1 MRPDQHK
8 YRNRKQGGGPLKR
21 RNTMSDAVIV
31 EAVRSPGGRYKRGGL
46 AATRGDEIGIQVLKG
61 LLARV
66 PQLKPEDVDDVV
78 VGCSFPEA
86 EQGVNLGRIIA
97 MGAGLPITTSGM
109 TINRFCSSGL
119 QAIADATAK
128 IRAGWS
134 DVMIAGGCE
143 TMSHIP
149 MGGNTARPN
158 PDWAFDGSMP
168 MVYVSMGVTAENVAA
183 DYKISREDMDKF
195 GMESNRRAYEAIKA
209 GKFKEEIIPI
219 TSYKYKVSKNGKR
232 VREKFVFDTD
242 DGVRW
247 PAKLEEMAKL
257 KSPFKQGGNVTAA
270 NSSQMTD
277 GAAFCLMMTAE
288 KAKAIGIRPIAR
300 LAYFAVAGCKAEEM
314 GVGPAYAIP
323 KVLKMAGL
331 TTKDIDVFEIN
342 EAFAAQ
348 ALYSIRAIGIED
360 RLTAG
365 DINPNGGAI
374 ALGHPLGCTGAKL
387 TAQLLH
393 ELKRR
398 KAKRGIVSMCIGGG
412 MGAAGLYEML

>member
-1 MRPDQHK
+1 
-8 YRNRKQGGGPLKR
+8 
-21 RNTMSDAVIV
+21 MSDAVIV

-46 AATRGDEIGIQVLKG
+46 AATRGEEIGIQVMKG
-61 LLARV
+61 LLTRV
-66 PQLKPEDVDDVV
+66 PQLKPEDVDDVI
-78 VGCSFPEA
+78 VGCSFPEG
-86 EQGVNLGRIIA
+86 EQGMNYGRILA
-97 MGAGLPITTSGM
+97 MGAGLPISTSGM
-109 TINRFCSSGL
+109 TVNRFCSSGL

-134 DVMIAGGCE
+134 EVMIAGGCE

-149 MGGNTARPN
+149 MGGGIFRPN

-195 GMESNRRAYEAIKA
+195 GLESNRRAYEAIKA

-219 TSYKYKVSKNGKR
+219 TSYKYKLQKNGKR
-232 VREKFVFDTD
+232 VREKFVFDAD

-277 GAAFCLMMTAE
+277 GAAFCMLMTAE
-288 KAKAIGIRPIAR
+288 KAKAIGAKPIAR
-300 LAYFAVAGCKAEEM
+300 LAYFAVAGCRAEEM

-331 TTKDIDVFEIN
+331 TAKDIDVYEIN
-342 EAFAAQ
+342 EAFASQ

-360 RLTAG
+360 RLKAG

-412 MGAAGLYEML
+412 MGAAGIYEML

>member
-1 MRPDQHK
+1 
-8 YRNRKQGGGPLKR
+8 
-21 RNTMSDAVIV
+21 MSDAVII

-46 AATRGDEIGIQVLKG
+46 ASTRSDAYGIQVIKALM
-61 LLARV
+61 ARV
-66 PQLKPEDVDDVV
+66 PELNPADVDDLI

-86 EQGVNLGRIIA
+86 EQGMNLGRILAI
-97 MGAGLPITTSGM
+97 GAGLPISCSGM
-109 TINRFCSSGL
+109 TVNRFCSSGI

-134 DVMIAGGCE
+134 EVIIAGGCE

-149 MGGNTARPN
+149 MGGSAMRPN
-158 PDWAFDGSMP
+158 PDWKFDGSMP
-168 MVYVSMGVTAENVAA
+168 NVYINMGNTAENVAMN
-183 DYKISREDMDKF
+183 YNISREDQDKF

-219 TSYKYKVSKNGKR
+219 SAFKYKVKNGKR
-232 VREKFVFDTD
+232 IRETVTFDTD

-247 PAKLEEMAKL
+247 PTTMEDLGKL
-257 KSPFKQGGNVTAA
+257 KSPFKAGGVVTAG

-277 GAAFCLMMTAE
+277 AAAFALLMTAE
-288 KAKAIGIRPIAR
+288 KAKALKLKP
-300 LAYFAVAGCKAEEM
+300 LAKLTHYAVAGCMAEEM

-342 EAFAAQ
+342 EAFASQ
-348 ALYSIRAIGIED
+348 AIYSCRVVGIED
-360 RLTAG
+360 RYWAG

-398 KAKRGIVSMCIGGG
+398 GGKRGIVSMCIGGG
-412 MGAAGLYEML
+412 MGAAGIYEML

>member
-1 MRPDQHK
+1 
-8 YRNRKQGGGPLKR
+8 
-21 RNTMSDAVIV
+21 MSDAVIV

-66 PQLKPEDVDDVV
+66 PQLNPEEVDDVI
-78 VGCSFPEA
+78 VGCSFPEG
-86 EQGVNLGRIIA
+86 EQGMNYGRVIA
-97 MGAGLPITTSGM
+97 MGAGLPISTAGM
-109 TINRFCSSGL
+109 TLNRFCSSGL

-134 DVMIAGGCE
+134 EVIIAGGCE

-149 MGGNTARPN
+149 MGGSIFRPH
-158 PDWAFDGSMP
+158 PEWAFDGSMP
-168 MVYVSMGVTAENVAA
+168 NVYVSMGVTAENVAA
-183 DYKISREDMDKF
+183 SYNVSREDMDKF

-209 GKFKEEIIPI
+209 GKFKGEIVPI
-219 TSYKYKVSKNGKR
+219 TAYKYKVLKNGKR
-232 VREKFVFDTD
+232 VREKFVFDAD

-247 PAKLEEMAKL
+247 PTKLEDMAKL

-277 GAAFCLMMTAE
+277 GAAFSLLMNAD
-288 KAKAIGIRPIAR
+288 KAKAAGLKPLAR
-300 LAYFAVAGCKAEEM
+300 LAYYAVAGCKAEEM

-331 TTKDIDVFEIN
+331 TTKDIDLFEIN
-342 EAFAAQ
+342 EAFASQ
-348 ALYSIRAIGIED
+348 ALYSIRTLGIED
-360 RLTAG
+360 RLQAG

-387 TAQLLH
+387 TAQLIH

-412 MGAAGLYEML
+412 MGAAGLFEML

>member
-1 MRPDQHK
+1 
-8 YRNRKQGGGPLKR
+8 
-21 RNTMSDAVIV
+21 MSDAVII

-66 PQLKPEDVDDVV
+66 PQLNPAEVDDVI
-78 VGCSFPEA
+78 VGCSFPEG
-86 EQGVNLGRIIA
+86 EQGMNLGRVIA
-97 MGAGLPITTSGM
+97 MGAGLPISTAGM
-109 TINRFCSSGL
+109 TLNRFCSSGL

-134 DVMIAGGCE
+134 EVIIAGGCE

-149 MGGNTARPN
+149 MGGSIFRPH

-168 MVYVSMGVTAENVAA
+168 NVYVSMGVTAENVAA
-183 DYKISREDMDKF
+183 NYNVSREDMDKF
-195 GMESNRRAYEAIKA
+195 GLESNRRAYEAIKA
-209 GKFKEEIIPI
+209 GKFKGEIIPI
-219 TSYKYKVSKNGKR
+219 TACKYKVLKNGKR
-232 VREKFVFDTD
+232 VRERFVFDAD

-247 PAKLEEMAKL
+247 PTRLEDMAKL
-257 KSPFKQGGNVTAA
+257 NSPFKQGGNVTAA

-277 GAAFCLMMTAE
+277 GAAFSLLMNLDR
-288 KAKAIGIRPIAR
+288 AKAAGLKPLAR
-300 LAYFAVAGCKAEEM
+300 LAYYAVTGCKAEEM

-331 TTKDIDVFEIN
+331 TTRDIDVFEIN

-348 ALYSIRAIGIED
+348 ALYSIRALGIED
-360 RLTAG
+360 RLQAG

-387 TAQLLH
+387 TAQLLQ

>member
-1 MRPDQHK
+1 
-8 YRNRKQGGGPLKR
+8 
-21 RNTMSDAVIV
+21 MSDAVII

-46 AATRGDEIGIQVLKG
+46 ASTRSDAYGIQVIKALM
-61 LLARV
+61 ARV
-66 PQLKPEDVDDVV
+66 PELNPADVDDLI

-86 EQGVNLGRIIA
+86 EQGMNLGRILAI
-97 MGAGLPITTSGM
+97 GAGLPISCSGM
-109 TINRFCSSGL
+109 VVNRFCSSGI

-134 DVMIAGGCE
+134 EVIIAGGCE

-149 MGGNTARPN
+149 MGGSAMRPN
-158 PDWAFDGSMP
+158 PDWKFDGSMP
-168 MVYVSMGVTAENVAA
+168 NVYINMGNTAENVAMN
-183 DYKISREDMDKF
+183 YNISREDQDKF

-219 TSYKYKVSKNGKR
+219 SAFKYKVKNGKR
-232 VREKFVFDTD
+232 VRETVTFDTD

-247 PAKLEEMAKL
+247 PTTMEDLGKL
-257 KSPFKQGGNVTAA
+257 KSPFKAGGVVTAGNA
-270 NSSQMTD
+270 SQMTD
-277 GAAFCLMMTAE
+277 AAAFALLMTAE
-288 KAKAIGIRPIAR
+288 KAKALKLKPIAK
-300 LAYFAVAGCKAEEM
+300 LTYYAVAGCKSEEM

-342 EAFAAQ
+342 EAFASQ
-348 ALYSIRAIGIED
+348 AIYSCRVVGIED
-360 RLTAG
+360 RYWAG

-398 KAKRGIVSMCIGGG
+398 GGKRGIVSMCIGGG
-412 MGAAGLYEML
+412 MGAAGIYEML

>member
-1 MRPDQHK
+1 
-8 YRNRKQGGGPLKR
+8 
-21 RNTMSDAVIV
+21 MSDAVIV

-46 AATRGDEIGIQVLKG
+46 GATRGDVIGIQVMKG
-61 LLARV
+61 LLAKV
-66 PQLKPEDVDDVV
+66 PGMKPEEVDDVI
-78 VGCSFPEA
+78 VGCSFPEG
-86 EQGVNLGRIIA
+86 EQGMNYGRIIA
-97 MGAGLPITTSGM
+97 MGAGLPISTSGM
-109 TINRFCSSGL
+109 VVNRFCSSGI

-128 IRAGWS
+128 VRAGWS
-134 DVMIAGGCE
+134 DVIIAGGCE

-149 MGGNTARPN
+149 MGGSIFRPN

-168 MVYVSMGVTAENVAA
+168 NVYVSMGITAENVAA
-183 DYKISREDMDKF
+183 NYNISREEMDKF
-195 GMESNRRAYEAIKA
+195 VLESNRRASEAIKA

-219 TSYKYKVSKNGKR
+219 EAFKYKILKNGKR
-232 VREKFVFDTD
+232 VREKVIFDTD

-247 PAKLEEMAKL
+247 PAKIEDMAKL
-257 KSPFKQGGNVTAA
+257 KSPFKQGGMVTAA

-277 GAAFCLMMTAE
+277 GAAFALLMTAE
-288 KAKAIGIRPIAR
+288 KAKELGLKPLAR
-300 LAYFAVAGCKAEEM
+300 LSHYAVAGCKAEEM

-331 TTKDIDVFEIN
+331 TTKDIDVYEIN
-342 EAFAAQ
+342 EAFASQ
-348 ALYSIRAIGIED
+348 AIYSVRAIGIED
-360 RLTAG
+360 RYFAG

-412 MGAAGLYEML
+412 MGAAGIYEML

>member
-1 MRPDQHK
+1 MIE
-8 YRNRKQGGGPLKR
+8 
-21 RNTMSDAVIV
+21 AVIV

-46 AATRGDEIGIQVLKG
+46 AATRAEAIGIQVVKG

-66 PQLKPEDVDDVV
+66 PELKPEDVDDLI
-78 VGCSFPEA
+78 VGCSFPEG
-86 EQGVNLGRIIA
+86 ETGMNLGRIIA

-109 TINRFCSSGL
+109 VVNRFCSSGV

-134 DVMIAGGCE
+134 EVIIAGGCE

-149 MGGNTARPN
+149 MGGGIFRPS
-158 PDWAFDGSMP
+158 PDWKFDGSMP
-168 MVYVSMGVTAENVAA
+168 NVYVSMGVTAENVAA
-183 DYKISREDMDKF
+183 NYNVSREDQDKF
-195 GMESNRRAYEAIKA
+195 GVESNRRAFEAIKA

-219 TSYKYKVSKNGKR
+219 NAFKYKVKNGKR
-232 VREKFVFDTD
+232 IRETVVFDTD

-247 PAKLEEMAKL
+247 PTTIEDLGKL
-257 KSPFKQGGNVTAA
+257 KSPFKAGGLATAG

-277 GAAFCLMMTAE
+277 GAAFSLLMTAE
-288 KAKAIGIRPIAR
+288 KAKALGLKP
-300 LAYFAVAGCKAEEM
+300 LAKLSYFAVAGCKAEEM
-314 GVGPAYAIP
+314 GVGPAFAIP

-331 TTKDIDVFEIN
+331 TTKDIDVYEIN
-342 EAFAAQ
+342 EAFACQ
-348 ALYSIRAIGIED
+348 AIYSCRAIGIED
-360 RLTAG
+360 RYFAG
-365 DINPNGGAI
+365 DVNPNGGAI

-412 MGAAGLYEML
+412 MGAAAIYEML

>member
-1 MRPDQHK
+1 
-8 YRNRKQGGGPLKR
+8 
-21 RNTMSDAVIV
+21 MSDAVIV
-31 EAVRSPGGRYKRGGL
+31 EAVRSPGGRYKKGGL
-46 AATRGDEIGIQVLKG
+46 ANTRSDAYGIQVLKG
-61 LLARV
+61 LMARL
-66 PQLKPEDVDDVV
+66 PQVDPGEIDDLI
-78 VGCSFPEA
+78 VGCSFPEH
-86 EQGVNLGRIIA
+86 EQGMNMGRILA
-97 MGAGLPITTSGM
+97 MGAGLPISCSGM
-109 TINRFCSSGL
+109 TVNRFCSSGV

-134 DVMIAGGCE
+134 EIIIAGGCE

-149 MGGNTARPN
+149 MGGSAMRPN
-158 PDWAFDGSMP
+158 PDWKFDGSMP
-168 MVYVSMGVTAENVAA
+168 NVYINMGNTAENVAMNHNV
-183 DYKISREDMDKF
+183 SRADMDKF
-195 GMESNRRAYEAIKA
+195 AVESNRRAYEAIQS

-219 TSYKYKVSKNGKR
+219 NAFKYKIKNGKR
-232 VREKFVFDTD
+232 IRETVVFDMD

-247 PAKLEEMAKL
+247 PTTVEDLGKL
-257 KSPFKQGGNVTAA
+257 KSPFKLGGGCTAG

-277 GAAFCLMMTAE
+277 GAAFCMIMTAE
-288 KAKAIGIRPIAR
+288 KAKALKLKPIAKMTH
-300 LAYFAVAGCKAEEM
+300 YAVAGCLAEEM

-331 TTKDIDVFEIN
+331 TTKDVDVFEIN
-342 EAFAAQ
+342 EAFASQ
-348 ALYSIRAIGIED
+348 AIYSCREVGIED
-360 RLTAG
+360 RYWAG

-398 KAKRGIVSMCIGGG
+398 GGKRGIVSMCIGGG

>member
-1 MRPDQHK
+1 
-8 YRNRKQGGGPLKR
+8 
-21 RNTMSDAVIV
+21 MSDAVIV

-66 PQLKPEDVDDVV
+66 PPLKPEDVDDVI
-78 VGCSFPEA
+78 VGCAMPEA
-86 EQGVNLGRIIA
+86 EQGTNLGRIIA

-119 QAIADATAK
+119 QSIADATAK

-134 DVMIAGGCE
+134 EVMIAGGCE

-149 MGGNTARPN
+149 MGGNTPRPS

-168 MVYVSMGVTAENVAA
+168 NVYVSMGVTAENVAA
-183 DYKISREDMDKF
+183 DYKISREDMDRF
-195 GMESNRRAYEAIKA
+195 GLESNRRAYEAIKA

-219 TSYKYKVSKNGKR
+219 TSYKYKVNKNGKR

-277 GAAFCLMMTAE
+277 GAAFCLLMTAE
-288 KAKAIGIRPIAR
+288 KAKAIGVKPTAR
-300 LAYFAVAGCKAEEM
+300 LAYFAVAGCRAEEM

-331 TTKDIDVFEIN
+331 TTKDIDVYEIN
-342 EAFAAQ
+342 EAFASQ
-348 ALYSIRAIGIED
+348 ALYSIRTIGIED
-360 RLTAG
+360 RLRAG

-398 KAKRGIVSMCIGGG
+398 KAKRGVVSMCIVSFR
-412 MGAAGLYEML
+412 

>member
-1 MRPDQHK
+1 
-8 YRNRKQGGGPLKR
+8 
-21 RNTMSDAVIV
+21 MSDAVIV
-31 EAVRSPGGRYKRGGL
+31 EAVRSPGGRNKRGGL
-46 AATRGDEIGIQVLKG
+46 AATRSDAYGIQVLKG
-61 LLARV
+61 LIARV
-66 PQLKPEDVDDVV
+66 PELNPADIDDLI

-86 EQGVNLGRIIA
+86 EQGMNLGRVLA
-97 MGAGLPITTSGM
+97 MGAGLPISVSGM
-109 TINRFCSSGL
+109 TVNRFCSSGI

-134 DVMIAGGCE
+134 EVIIAGGCE

-149 MGGNTARPN
+149 MGGAAMRPN
-158 PDWAFDGSMP
+158 PDWKFDGSMP
-168 MVYVSMGVTAENVAA
+168 NVYINMGNTAENVAA
-183 DYKISREDMDKF
+183 NHNVSREDQDKF
-195 GMESNRRAYEAIKA
+195 GVESNRRAFEAIKA
-209 GKFKEEIIPI
+209 GKFKDEIIPI
-219 TSYKYKVSKNGKR
+219 NAFKYKVKNGKR
-232 VREKFVFDTD
+232 IRETVVFSED

-247 PAKLEEMAKL
+247 PTTVEDLGKL
-257 KSPFKQGGNVTAA
+257 KSPFKAGGVCTAG

-277 GAAFCLMMTAE
+277 GAAFALLMTAE
-288 KAKAIGIRPIAR
+288 KAKALKLKPIAR
-300 LAYFAVAGCKAEEM
+300 MTHYAVAGCLAEEM

-331 TTKDIDVFEIN
+331 TPKDIDVYEIN
-342 EAFAAQ
+342 EAFASQ
-348 ALYSIRAIGIED
+348 AIYSCRAIGIED
-360 RLTAG
+360 RYWAG

-398 KAKRGIVSMCIGGG
+398 GGKRGIVSMCIGGG

>member
-1 MRPDQHK
+1 
-8 YRNRKQGGGPLKR
+8 
-21 RNTMSDAVIV
+21 MSDAVIV

-46 AATRGDEIGIQVLKG
+46 ANTRGDEIAIQVLKG

-66 PQLKPEDVDDVV
+66 PSLKPEDVDDVIL
-78 VGCSFPEA
+78 GCSFPEA
-86 EQGVNLGRIIA
+86 EQGMNLGRVVA
-97 MGAGLPITTSGM
+97 MGAGLPISTSGM
-109 TINRFCSSGL
+109 TVNRFCSSGI
-119 QAIADATAK
+119 QSIADATAK

-134 DVMIAGGCE
+134 EVIIAGGCE

-149 MGGNTARPN
+149 MGGSIFRPN
-158 PDWAFDGSMP
+158 PAWVFDGSMP
-168 MVYVSMGVTAENVAA
+168 NVYVSMGVTAENVAA
-183 DYKISREDMDKF
+183 NYNISREDMDKF
-195 GMESNRRAYEAIKA
+195 GLESNRRAYEAIKA
-209 GKFKEEIIPI
+209 GKFKEETIPI
-219 TSYKYKVSKNGKR
+219 SAYKYKVLKNGKR
-232 VREKFVFDTD
+232 VREQVVFDTD

-247 PAKLEEMAKL
+247 PAKLEDMAKL
-257 KSPFKQGGNVTAA
+257 KSPFKPGGNVTAA

-277 GAAFCLMMTAE
+277 GAAFTLLVTPE
-288 KAKAIGIRPIAR
+288 KAKAIGVKP
-300 LAYFAVAGCKAEEM
+300 LAKLTYYAVAGCKAEEM

-342 EAFAAQ
+342 EAFASQ
-348 ALYSIRAIGIED
+348 ALYSIRQVGIED
-360 RLTAG
+360 RLKAG

-374 ALGHPLGCTGAKL
+374 ALGHPLGCTGSKL

-412 MGAAGLYEML
+412 MGAAGIYEML

>member
-1 MRPDQHK
+1 
-8 YRNRKQGGGPLKR
+8 
-21 RNTMSDAVIV
+21 MSDAVIV
-31 EAVRSPGGRYKRGGL
+31 EAVRSPGGRNKRGGL
-46 AATRGDEIGIQVLKG
+46 AQTRSDNYGIQVIKG

-66 PQLKPEDVDDVV
+66 PALNPADIDDLI

-86 EQGVNLGRIIA
+86 EQGMNLGRILA
-97 MGAGLPITTSGM
+97 MGAGLPISVSGM
-109 TINRFCSSGL
+109 TVNRFCASGI

-134 DVMIAGGCE
+134 EVIIAGGCE

-149 MGGNTARPN
+149 MGGAAMRPN
-158 PDWAFDGSMP
+158 PDWKFDGSMP
-168 MVYVSMGVTAENVAA
+168 NVYINMGNTAENVAA
-183 DYKISREDMDKF
+183 NHNISREDQDKF
-195 GMESNRRAYEAIKA
+195 GVESNRRAFEAIKA

-219 TSYKYKVSKNGKR
+219 NAFKYKVKNGKR
-232 VREKFVFDTD
+232 VREVVKFDTD

-247 PAKLEEMAKL
+247 PTTVEDLGKL
-257 KSPFKQGGNVTAA
+257 KSPFKAGGVVTAG

-277 GAAFCLMMTAE
+277 GAAFSLLMTAE
-288 KAKAIGIRPIAR
+288 KAKALKLKP
-300 LAYFAVAGCKAEEM
+300 LAKMTYFAVAGCLSEEM

-331 TTKDIDVFEIN
+331 TAKDIDVFEIN
-342 EAFAAQ
+342 EAFASQ
-348 ALYSIRAIGIED
+348 AIYSCRVVGIED
-360 RLTAG
+360 RYWAG

-374 ALGHPLGCTGAKL
+374 ALGHPLGCTGGKL

-398 KAKRGIVSMCIGGG
+398 GGKRGIVSMCIGGG
-412 MGAAGLYEML
+412 MGAAGIYEML